1 MAARTTPRTSPGVP
15 STPGPV
21 RHGPSV
27 VGPVAWPQHSPTSM
41 LASGYPAVP
50 SDPPDSWAFTQSLP
64 PEQRPV
70 EQAVE
75 EPLVYTMRDL
85 NQGTARVM
93 NEIQEHGAPA
103 FITKHGRFVAMIT
116 PIPAGQ
122 IESRVL
128 AAMAQEIEEGADE

>member
-1 MAARTTPRTSPGVP
+1 M
-15 STPGPV
+15 
-21 RHGPSV
+21 
-27 VGPVAWPQHSPTSM
+27 
-41 LASGYPAVP
+41 
-50 SDPPDSWAFTQSLP
+50 
-64 PEQRPV
+64 
-70 EQAVE
+70 E